1 MWLEGE
7 ERSRRFPETTLTA
20 QKCGIVH
27 PVKTEDPE
35 NGTLRNGPYV
45 GNKYMGVP
53 PPHPQDIWEDPPPSS
68 AGDERTGV
76 MLQIANK
83 NASVKKSQKWTR
95 VQFIFPRYGSP
106 YTLWTSLTSRTHLV
120 NNENQENTNSLTS
133 NQTCPGFN
141 TRKAA
146 NLQCFVERASPRD
159 A

>member
-83 NASVKKSQKWTR
+83 NASVKKKPEVNSCS
-95 VQFIFPRYGSP
+95 VHFSP
-106 YTLWTSLTSRTHLV
+106 LRFSLHSLDLSDFADTSR
-120 NNENQENTNSLTS
+120 
-133 NQTCPGFN
+133 
-141 TRKAA
+141 K
-146 NLQCFVERASPRD
+146 
-159 A
+159 